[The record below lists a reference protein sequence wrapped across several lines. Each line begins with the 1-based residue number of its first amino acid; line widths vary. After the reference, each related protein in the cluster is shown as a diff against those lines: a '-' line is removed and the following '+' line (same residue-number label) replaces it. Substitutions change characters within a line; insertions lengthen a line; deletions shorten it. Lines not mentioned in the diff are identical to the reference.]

1 MYVMRYFKC
10 FYMMTKLTSIWRI
23 SVQHLHTTPCFPEY
37 IWAVLGCIP
46 NMWIEWNCRLGSR
59 WVISNLLSLADPPIA
74 VIGETRHVMIN
85 LISSLRCAG
94 SYSMT
99 MVCKVKQTRTQ
110 TLWEVVYSPSVIQIN
125 GVYVHV
131 CGMTEKRP
139 AVCDVE
145 ISEKA
150 PATMC
155 SLNTWEQVGLSVN
168 RPWLLCFSQF

>member
-1 MYVMRYFKC
+1 MLLYDDKTHLYLTNKCATPSCDTMFVEIHLVSAGMY
-10 FYMMTKLTSIWRI
+10 
-23 SVQHLHTTPCFPEY
+23 FP
-37 IWAVLGCIP
+37 
-46 NMWIEWNCRLGSR
+46 MWIEWNCTLGSR

-74 VIGETRHVMIN
+74 VIGETSYVMIN
-85 LISSLRCAG
+85 FISSLRCAG

-99 MVCKVKQTRTQ
+99 MVCKVKRTRTQ

-125 GVYVHV
+125 GVYVHM